1 MIFVY
6 RMIPLSKH
14 LTVYYLDSILQII
27 ILLDEHLIRCGA
39 RVGGT
44 MDYIPNPRGRR
55 ILRSGHFKRF
65 IYSPRWL
72 VCFYVGY
79 RAGNSTPELPW
90 QLSYVELVQK
100 HKLNFL
106 LKNYISKTI
115 FQHIIGMG
123 RSRGAFY
130 YSFCSSGTSVTWEKV
145 AKRGH
150 FS

>member
-1 MIFVY
+1 MSVYLIFSLLFSLPF
-6 RMIPLSKH
+6 PLFFFFFSFLFPLFLPSFFIIQLHKH
-14 LTVYYLDSILQII
+14 EKKAI
-27 ILLDEHLIRCGA
+27 A
-39 RVGGT
+39 
-44 MDYIPNPRGRR
+44 NRGRR

-65 IYSPRWL
+65 IYSPRRL

-79 RAGNSTPELPW
+79 RVGNSTPELPW

-106 LKNYISKTI
+106 LKNYISKKI
-115 FQHIIGMG
+115 FQHIIGTG
-123 RSRGAFY
+123 RSRGAFC